1 MLTGYEVTLLYET
14 LLANQ
19 WMEEVVRIGL
29 KLSRRNVLALSKLI
43 EIGLKQENQAADA
56 LLQVM
61 MQGGELLR
69 GIPAEILQKADLTAM
84 SEKLSALVA
93 K

>member
-1 MLTGYEVTLLYET
+1 MLTGKEVTLLYET

-19 WMEEVVRIGL
+19 WMDQVVRVDL
-29 KLSRRNVLALSKLI
+29 KLSRRDVLALSKLI
-43 EIGLKQENQAADA
+43 EIGLKAENQADP

-61 MQGGELLR
+61 IHGGELLR

-84 SEKLSALVA
+84 SEKLNMLVA

>member
-1 MLTGYEVTLLYET
+1 MLTGKEVTLLYET

-19 WMEEVVRIGL
+19 WMDQVVRVDL
-29 KLSRRNVLALSKLI
+29 KLSRRDVLALSKLI
-43 EIGLKQENQAADA
+43 EIGLKGENQAADP

-61 MQGGELLR
+61 IQGGEILR
-69 GIPAEILQKADLTAM
+69 GIPAEILQKADLMAM
-84 SEKLSALVA
+84 SEKLSMLVA